1 MEIRHLECFLEIVRL
16 GSFSKAAKA
25 LHISQPAAS
34 KMIHAM
40 EQELGLPVLY
50 RQNRNLTLTDI
61 GQAVFERAQPIVAL
75 FHGLHAELEDVAQ
88 ARKGRLRIGLP
99 PIASSSVFPQVLGEF
114 SRLYPDISVNL
125 YEFGSKTIEKEV
137 YDGMLDLGVICS
149 PSDNSEFSTLS
160 FIKDPLQ
167 VIVAPSHPLSERTLL
182 SFADLA
188 QEQFIMYRED
198 FSLHDAIANRCL
210 QAGFEVRCAYETS
223 QREFM
228 TQLVASGL
236 GIALLPQAICATLS
250 PQQLRAIPMT
260 DPVYLELGAIWR
272 RNRYLSFAARSW
284 LDFTKEKLAPNST
297 CLTKASTI

>member
-16 GSFSKAAKA
+16 GSFSKAAKV

-114 SRLYPDISVNL
+114 SRL
-125 YEFGSKTIEKEV
+125 
-137 YDGMLDLGVICS
+137 
-149 PSDNSEFSTLS
+149 
-160 FIKDPLQ
+160 
-167 VIVAPSHPLSERTLL
+167 
-182 SFADLA
+182 
-188 QEQFIMYRED
+188 
-198 FSLHDAIANRCL
+198 
-210 QAGFEVRCAYETS
+210 
-223 QREFM
+223 
-228 TQLVASGL
+228 
-236 GIALLPQAICATLS
+236 
-250 PQQLRAIPMT
+250 
-260 DPVYLELGAIWR
+260 
-272 RNRYLSFAARSW
+272 
-284 LDFTKEKLAPNST
+284 
-297 CLTKASTI
+297 